1 MYDAYLEQHISL
13 HLKNQDDEY
22 YKFGYRSF
30 GPYLFGM
37 STWLHQEVRKN
48 DLKRILFLAR
58 DGYMV
63 KRAFDLLFSG
73 EEDQDE
79 KVESSYIYASRR
91 SFAVPTLKDSRN
103 LEELFIKY
111 PYLKTHFGKALMK
124 LGVPKKEVEALPQ
137 SLLNAVFNDA
147 KELLSHQEACK
158 VLSRFFPQIIQNSQ
172 QEAELLQA
180 YFKQE
185 DIQGDIGIFDIG
197 WHGTLEAALYSL
209 KDQLNIASIR
219 GYYAGILPR
228 KSTAVLE
235 HSKGY
240 LFDRQ
245 HDTGYYKFMGLNF
258 PIFERLFQ
266 PQEGSCIGFEKE
278 ENRIVPKLE
287 EFLHEEGSQDQT
299 NLLTIQ
305 AGALAFVENF
315 AKELPANSPY
325 WHKEDAKFWF
335 SGFQQ
340 VIKFPCASEV
350 KALGQLTLENEGEI
364 YSLAAP
370 KGLFTYIF
378 KPREFFKDFQKS
390 WKGAFLQ
397 RLLKLPLPY
406 YQLLKWYYKLEI

>member
-1 MYDAYLEQHISL
+1 MYDEYLEQHISL

-37 STWLHQEVRKN
+37 SIWLHQEVRKN
-48 DLKRILFLAR
+48 GLKRILFLAR

-63 KRAFDLLFSG
+63 KRAFDLLFLA
-73 EEDQDE
+73 EEGQD
-79 KVESSYIYASRR
+79 KKLESSYIYASRR

-124 LGVPKKEVEALPQ
+124 LGVAKKDVATLPP
-137 SLLNAVFNDA
+137 SLRDMVFKDT
-147 KELLSHQEACK
+147 KELLAHQEAYK
-158 VLSRFFPQIIQNSQ
+158 ALRQFFPQIIQNSQ

-180 YFKQE
+180 YFEQE
-185 DIQGDIGIFDIG
+185 DIQGDIAIFDIG
-197 WHGTLEAALYSL
+197 WHGTLETALYSL
-209 KDQLNIASIR
+209 KDQLNINSIR

-228 KSTAVLE
+228 RAELVLE

-245 HDTGYYKFMGLNF
+245 HDIAYYKFMGVNF

-278 ENRIVPKLE
+278 KNRIVPKLE
-287 EFLHEEGSQDQT
+287 EFLHEEGSQDQI
-299 NLLTIQ
+299 NLLAIQ

-315 AKELPANSPY
+315 AKEIPANSPY

-340 VIKFPCASEV
+340 VIKFPRASEV
-350 KALGQLTLENEGEI
+350 KALGELTLENEGEI

-370 KGLFTYIF
+370 KGLFTYLF
-378 KPREFFKDFQKS
+378 KPREFFRDFQKS
-390 WKGAFLQ
+390 WKGAFLK

-406 YQLLKWYYKLEI
+406 YQFLKWYYKLKI